1 MNFIESSFPILFFR
15 IDNMS
20 SNQSIEIDNW
30 KSYITENVRG
40 KITQKA
46 ISAYVEKLVLNN
58 TVVII
63 DFKHLAQLLGVEKHV
78 LASIVNNSRAFYYNF
93 EIPKRSGGLRE
104 VSSPYPVLLSAQRWI
119 YENILIKQPLH
130 ECSKGFVKATS
141 IVDNARPHLNQKH
154 LLKMDV
160 SDFFPSIKINR
171 VMSVFRV
178 LGYTKKIS
186 YYLASICCLD
196 GVLPQGAATSPCLS
210 NIIAKRLDYRL
221 NGFAKKFNLVYTRYA
236 DDFTFSG
243 DKISFG
249 IIEYI
254 NSIVSDEGFKI
265 NEAKTKLI
273 KENAQKIVTGISIS
287 SGKLTIPK
295 KTKREVRKN
304 IHYILKN
311 GLFEHQKNINSNDP
325 IYVER
330 LLGFLYFWLSVEP
343 ENTFIKSSI
352 EKLKIYSKMLDNE
365 NTLHNTLYK

>member
-1 MNFIESSFPILFFR
+1 MN
-15 IDNMS
+15 DN
-20 SNQSIEIDNW
+20 QRIEIDNW
-30 KSYITENVRG
+30 KSFITLNVRG
-40 KITQKA
+40 KMTQNA
-46 ISAYVEKLVLNN
+46 ISAYVEKLILNN
-58 TVVII
+58 TVVIL
-63 DFKHLAQLLGVEKHV
+63 DFKHLAQLLGIEDHV
-78 LASIVNNSRAFYYNF
+78 LSAIVNDSKAFYYNF
-93 EIPKRSGGLRE
+93 EIPKRNGGKRE
-104 VSSPYPVLLSAQRWI
+104 ISAPYPVLLGAQNWI

-130 ECSKGFVKATS
+130 ESSKGFVKATS

-154 LLKMDV
+154 LLKMDIK
-160 SDFFPSIKINR
+160 DFFPSIKINR
-171 VMSVFRV
+171 VISVFRI

-196 GVLPQGAATSPCLS
+196 GALPQGAATSPCLS

-221 NGFAKKFNLVYTRYA
+221 SGLAKKFNLIYTRYA

-243 DKISFG
+243 NKISLG

-265 NEAKTKLI
+265 NETKTRLI
-273 KENAQKIVTGISIS
+273 GGKAQKIVTGISIS

-295 KTKREVRKN
+295 KTKRDVRKN

-311 GLFEHQKNINSNDP
+311 GLFEHQKNIKSHDP

-330 LLGFLYFWLSVEP
+330 LLGFLYFWISVEP
-343 ENTFIKSSI
+343 ENIYIKSSI

-365 NTLHNTLYK
+365 NTLHNTVYTK